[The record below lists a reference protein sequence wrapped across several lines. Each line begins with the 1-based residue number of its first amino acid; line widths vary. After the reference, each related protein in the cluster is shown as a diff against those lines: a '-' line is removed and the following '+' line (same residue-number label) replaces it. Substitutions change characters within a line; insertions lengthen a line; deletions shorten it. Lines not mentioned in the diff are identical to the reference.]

1 MSNLQ
6 TYYFKLYF
14 QKGDQHT
21 GGKWL
26 IHGTKRRKDNQLQTW
41 NSPVEYHRRECK
53 HDIKGVQKKHAQS
66 NIQGECPGTETSR
79 ELCICRTR
87 LTYVKEA

>member
-14 QKGDQHT
+14 QKVDQHT

-26 IHGTKRRKDNQLQTW
+26 IHGTKHREDNQLHFY
-41 NSPVEYHRRECK
+41 NLFKISAIFAAEGAI
-53 HDIKGVQKKHAQS
+53 D
-66 NIQGECPGTETSR
+66 N
-79 ELCICRTR
+79 
-87 LTYVKEA
+87 

>member
-26 IHGTKRRKDNQLQTW
+26 IHGTKRHKDNQLQTW

-53 HDIKGVQKKHAQS
+53 HDIKESKRNMINPIFKENVQGQKH
-66 NIQGECPGTETSR
+66 PGSCAFAEPD
-79 ELCICRTR
+79 L
-87 LTYVKEA
+87 LM